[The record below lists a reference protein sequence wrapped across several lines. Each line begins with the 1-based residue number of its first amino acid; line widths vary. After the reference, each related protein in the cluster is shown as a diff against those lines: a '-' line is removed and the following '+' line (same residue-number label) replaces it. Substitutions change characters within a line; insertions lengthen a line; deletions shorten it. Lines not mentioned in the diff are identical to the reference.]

1 MDGHGKKMNEESRE
15 HLSCLMDGEISRE
28 TSRFLVRRLGAN
40 EKLRMTWARYH
51 LVRDCLR
58 YQEGNLAGNDFTH
71 RVQTALADDVPGNTR
86 RRFTASWLKPVA
98 GAAIAASVALM
109 AIVTVGPGQGPVNGP
124 ASELAGSPQAET
136 FVSPNSGLGPNLRL
150 NSQQASTKG
159 GMSSGNDRLNSYLLR
174 HYQVTGS
181 TGGKGF
187 VTFVPIVVTPD
198 TARAEAD
205 REKTGGEDNPENG
218 NETSQK

>member
-1 MDGHGKKMNEESRE
+1 MDGHSKKMNEESRE

-28 TSRFLVRRLGAN
+28 TSRFLVRRLGAD

-58 YQEGNLAGNDFTH
+58 YKEGNLAGSDFTS
-71 RVQTALADDVPGNTR
+71 RVQTALAHDDPGNAR
-86 RRFTASWLKPVA
+86 RRFTVSWLKPVA
-98 GAAIAASVALM
+98 GVAIAASVALM
-109 AIVTVGPGQGPVNGP
+109 AIVTVGPGQGPVNGS
-124 ASELAGSPQAET
+124 ASELAESPQAES

-150 NSQQASTKG
+150 NSQQVSTQG
-159 GMSSGNDRLNSYLLR
+159 GMISRNDRLNSYLLR

-187 VTFVPIVVTPD
+187 VTFVPIVVTRD

-218 NETSQK
+218 NQTSQK